1 MGRLTDLPLI
11 ERVLIAL
18 KKEQRE
24 FADSALAQPA
34 HRDAFEY
41 GRMVGNYAGLKHAV
55 ETIEAALA
63 NEEDDDHGTSR
74 RGDSRSFIRN

>member
-1 MGRLTDLPLI
+1 MVRLAEFPLI

-24 FADSALAQPA
+24 FAESAMAHPA

-41 GRMVGNYAGLKHAV
+41 GRVTGHYSGLMKAV
-55 ETIEAALA
+55 ETIEMAL
-63 NEEDDDHGTSR
+63 NKESEDDDHGYKR
-74 RGDSRSFIRN
+74 RGDSFIIRD